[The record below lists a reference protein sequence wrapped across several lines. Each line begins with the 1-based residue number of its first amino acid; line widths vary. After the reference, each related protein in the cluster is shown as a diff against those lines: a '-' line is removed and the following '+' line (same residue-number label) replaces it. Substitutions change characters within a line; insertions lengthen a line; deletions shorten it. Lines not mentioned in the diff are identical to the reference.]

1 MWEEKKNGYEK
12 GEIMA
17 KKGGDIKSDAVQV
30 ENKNKNKSQNKKF
43 KLYGST
49 GF

>member
-1 MWEEKKNGYEK
+1 MWEEKKNEYEK
-12 GEIMA
+12 GERMT

-43 KLYGST
+43 KFYGST
-49 GF
+49 GC